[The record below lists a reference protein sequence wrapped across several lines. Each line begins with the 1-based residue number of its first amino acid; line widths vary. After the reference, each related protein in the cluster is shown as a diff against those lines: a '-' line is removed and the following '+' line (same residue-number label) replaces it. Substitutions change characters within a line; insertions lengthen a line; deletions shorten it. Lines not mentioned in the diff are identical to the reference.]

1 MMHEWRMLGEC
12 QGRGECAGPGR
23 IECRQADGRMGA
35 GPPGATARSGKMTDG
50 RFGGL
55 EIFPKVKRLQ
65 LYENSVCKQYA
76 KS

>member
-1 MMHEWRMLGEC
+1 MRDG
-12 QGRGECAGPGR
+12 CAGPGR
-23 IECRQADGRMGA
+23 IECREADRRTGA
-35 GPPGATARSGKMTDG
+35 DPQGGTARSGGIGDG

-55 EIFPKVKRLQ
+55 KIFPKVKRLQ